1 MVSARRSLSAVC
13 GALALAG
20 CVAAA
25 APAHVF
31 ATTGPTQFLP
41 APKFKV
47 QNKIELLYR
56 GQYVIKSVAHG
67 ARLSG
72 GAMGIEIDDN
82 SGALYGVAQFY
93 GYDKSGYQSTWVGT
107 LYNFRQAKN
116 QQMSIEI
123 LAPSGKPVLGR
134 MTVTRAGNGDLSG
147 QIQLPAGTFAITW
160 HKLAG

>member
-1 MVSARRSLSAVC
+1 MVSARRSLSLLC
-13 GALALAG
+13 GALMLCG
-20 CVAAA
+20 CVATA

-41 APKFKV
+41 APKYKV
-47 QNKIELLYR
+47 QSKVALLYV
-56 GQYVIKSVAHG
+56 GQYVIKSVARG

-72 GAMGIEIDDN
+72 GAMGIEIDAA

-107 LYNFRQAKN
+107 LYNFHQTNK
-116 QQMSIEI
+116 QMSIEI

-134 MTVTRAGNGDLSG
+134 LTVTRSSKGDLSG
-147 QIQLPAGTFAITW
+147 HIQLPSGTFAITW
-160 HKLAG
+160 HKIAG